1 MNLKEIALQKKIKKK
16 KKLAN
21 KFFVEQGG
29 ADNIFP
35 KFKYQPTVKQFEE
48 MVVASNYGIK
58 DCLSCGGALFSLEYL
73 LNEVKR
79 IYKSNKNNLVDLPEG
94 QGFYLGLGASQS
106 EYYGNLFFLFYVDYL
121 FLDFI
126 VDFNVDDFE
135 IGERDGRCCYI
146 DKETKS
152 IVIWSS
158 YEFLV
163 NSKTIYGDYPYNPVF
178 ISSSITNNNYVTK
191 YLVLITTKN
200 NLLDLENEIEKQKK
214 KHNVVSHT
222 RHLNSG
228 KIVPVTEHI
237 RSNPQRINKNRI
249 DSSEVDYIVYCVKD
263 KDGLIRYFGEGK
275 KNRPK
280 HVNSG
285 ISHNYKINEHFFL
298 RGLMS
303 VEIIKENLSKQ
314 EALALESLFIKS
326 YRENQLWNVKEYEP
340 IFEGD

>member
-1 MNLKEIALQKKIKKK
+1 MNLKEIILQKKIEKK

-21 KFFVEQGG
+21 KFFVEQRG

-58 DCLSCGGALFSLEYL
+58 DCLSCGGALFGLEYL
-73 LNEVKR
+73 LDKVKI
-79 IYKSNKNNLVDLPEG
+79 IYKENKNNLVDFPEDC
-94 QGFYLGLGASQS
+94 GFYLGLGSSQS
-106 EYYGNLFFLFYVDYL
+106 EYYGNLFFLFFVDYL

-135 IGERDGRCCYI
+135 IDESDGRCCYI

-152 IVIWSS
+152 IVIYPT
-158 YEFLV
+158 YESLV
-163 NSKTIYGDYPYNPVF
+163 DSETIYEDYHYNPIF
-178 ISSSITNNNYVTK
+178 ISSPIKNNNYVTK
-191 YLVLITTKN
+191 YCVFITTKN
-200 NLLDLENEIEKQKK
+200 NLLDLENKIEQQKK
-214 KHNVVSHT
+214 KHNVVSHI

-237 RSNPQRINKNRI
+237 RSNPQRIKKDHI
-249 DSSEVDYIVYCVKD
+249 DSSEIDYIVYCAKD

-298 RGLMS
+298 RGSMS

-326 YRENQLWNVKEYEP
+326 YRENQLWNIKEYEP
-340 IFEGD
+340 IFESD